1 MYGFPA
7 KQKRFAYNPI
17 ILDKKQQF
25 MPNKDGSCQKYSKT
39 EKKEYDKRCYEMLC
53 SFWEMNG

>member
-25 MPNKDGSCQKYSKT
+25 MPKKDGSCQKY
-39 EKKEYDKRCYEMLC
+39 
-53 SFWEMNG
+53 